1 MFHVYNPLPCAN
13 VYEIYILESL
23 NIKTA
28 PGPDNIAAIFS
39 KMLADKIATYEELL
53 RSLFRG
59 IEEKQ
64 FQFIDPCPLNCS
76 IFRKFN
82 SHSMLLVHH
91 ITC

>member
-1 MFHVYNPLPCAN
+1 MFHVCTPLPCAN

-28 PGPDNIAAIFS
+28 RGPDNIAATFS

-59 IEEKQ
+59 IEEELT
-64 FQFIDPCPLNCS
+64 IS
-76 IFRKFN
+76 IYWPMPTKLQYF
-82 SHSMLLVHH
+82 S
-91 ITC
+91 